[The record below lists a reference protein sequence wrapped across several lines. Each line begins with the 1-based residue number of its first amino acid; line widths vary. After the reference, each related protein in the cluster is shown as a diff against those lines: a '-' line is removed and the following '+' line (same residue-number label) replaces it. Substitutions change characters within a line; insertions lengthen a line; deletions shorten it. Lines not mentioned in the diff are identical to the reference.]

1 MATQL
6 RGMKILVEEADM
18 DFVPNNSSRKGSNAC
33 QGEDPASSWVWDV
46 TEAEEKCLDKSKNV
60 WTNHLIS
67 GQNKLCLD
75 KMNYVW
81 TKWIMSGQIVN
92 CKVIDLL
99 MLKIEV

>member
-46 TEAEEKCLDKSKNV
+46 TKAEEKCLDKSKNV

-81 TKWIMSGQIVN
+81 TN
-92 CKVIDLL
+92 CELQSYRFINA
-99 MLKIEV
+99 